1 MAEYRREL
9 DRLNSGRKC
18 QRLDRIDRQIRAIV
32 EAIRDGMRTPAM
44 REDLLALETIDAAP
58 AEAPAL
64 HPELAAV
71 YQQKVANIQEEL
83 NRPQLRTEA
92 AEAIRS
98 LIDEITLTSEN
109 GRREIA

>member
-1 MAEYRREL
+1 MA
-9 DRLNSGRKC
+9 
-18 QRLDRIDRQIRAIV
+18 
-32 EAIRDGMRTPAM
+32 
-44 REDLLALETIDAAP
+44 TIDAAP

-71 YQQKVANIQEEL
+71 YRQKIANIQEEL

-98 LIDEITLTSEN
+98 LIDEITLTPEN
-109 GRREIA
+109 GRREIDLAGISTASWRLRRARQSQSLLETGLCH